1 MIFPPFSD
9 NFAPGILL
17 AVSCSFLANQLDWQ
31 RAGSALW
38 QSNLPAMDGRPTF
51 VERPKVIYI
60 VSAREFVMWMQ
71 AEQPG

>member
-1 MIFPPFSD
+1 
-9 NFAPGILL
+9 
-17 AVSCSFLANQLDWQ
+17 LANQLDWQ